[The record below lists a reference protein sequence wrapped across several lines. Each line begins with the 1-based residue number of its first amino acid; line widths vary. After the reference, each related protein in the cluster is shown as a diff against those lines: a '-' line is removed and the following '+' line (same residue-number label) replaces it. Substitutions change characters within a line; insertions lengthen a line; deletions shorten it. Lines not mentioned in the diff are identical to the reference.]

1 MKLLHRF
8 AWVGVMTIA
17 FVFAVGASGCGGSE
31 TGPHPGTGIVKGV
44 DTGARKITLDH
55 DDIPGFMKGMTMT
68 FQLAPEVDLAGI
80 APGEEVDFRVEEKG
94 GVYTVTEV
102 RPAK

>member
-8 AWVGVMTIA
+8 AWIGVMAIA

-44 DTGARKITLDH
+44 DLGARKITLDH
-55 DDIPGFMKGMTMT
+55 EDIPGFMKGMTMT
-68 FQLAPEVDLAGI
+68 SLDVLIIVQRFECHTSASAYQLSSH
-80 APGEEVDFRVEEKG
+80 
-94 GVYTVTEV
+94 
-102 RPAK
+102 